1 LSDGLPNT
9 PHWAAPSSAPTA
21 NRNDSIYLYTAL
33 AAISYGSV
41 ALSASNRR
49 AKAPTARFAV
59 EELRAVEPQDIRIK
73 RLRYRSSYTGTKET
87 DVLLGQFAARH
98 LAELSADMLD
108 QYEALIENSD
118 PDLFMWISGRKPVP
132 PEWDTEIM
140 ALLKKFRTGL

>member
-1 LSDGLPNT
+1 M
-9 PHWAAPSSAPTA
+9 
-21 NRNDSIYLYTAL
+21 
-33 AAISYGSV
+33 
-41 ALSASNRR
+41 
-49 AKAPTARFAV
+49 
-59 EELRAVEPQDIRIK
+59 EPQDIRIK

-140 ALLKKFRTGL
+140 ALLRKFRTGL

>member
-1 LSDGLPNT
+1 M
-9 PHWAAPSSAPTA
+9 
-21 NRNDSIYLYTAL
+21 
-33 AAISYGSV
+33 
-41 ALSASNRR
+41 
-49 AKAPTARFAV
+49 
-59 EELRAVEPQDIRIK
+59 EPQDIRIK
-73 RLRYRSSYTGTKET
+73 RLRYRSNYTGTKET

-140 ALLKKFRTGL
+140 TLLRKFRTGQ

>member
-1 LSDGLPNT
+1 MEP
-9 PHWAAPSSAPTA
+9 
-21 NRNDSIYLYTAL
+21 
-33 AAISYGSV
+33 
-41 ALSASNRR
+41 
-49 AKAPTARFAV
+49 
-59 EELRAVEPQDIRIK
+59 EEVRIK

-98 LAELSADMLD
+98 LAALSPDMLD

-140 ALLKKFRTGL
+140 ALLQKFRIGQ

>member
-1 LSDGLPNT
+1 M
-9 PHWAAPSSAPTA
+9 
-21 NRNDSIYLYTAL
+21 
-33 AAISYGSV
+33 
-41 ALSASNRR
+41 
-49 AKAPTARFAV
+49 
-59 EELRAVEPQDIRIK
+59 EPRDIRIK

-98 LAELSADMLD
+98 LAALSPEMLD

-140 ALLKKFRTGL
+140 TLLKQFRTGQ

>member
-1 LSDGLPNT
+1 M
-9 PHWAAPSSAPTA
+9 
-21 NRNDSIYLYTAL
+21 
-33 AAISYGSV
+33 
-41 ALSASNRR
+41 
-49 AKAPTARFAV
+49 
-59 EELRAVEPQDIRIK
+59 EPQDIRIK

>member
-1 LSDGLPNT
+1 M
-9 PHWAAPSSAPTA
+9 
-21 NRNDSIYLYTAL
+21 
-33 AAISYGSV
+33 
-41 ALSASNRR
+41 
-49 AKAPTARFAV
+49 
-59 EELRAVEPQDIRIK
+59 EPQDIRIK

-140 ALLKKFRTGL
+140 TLLRKFRTGQ